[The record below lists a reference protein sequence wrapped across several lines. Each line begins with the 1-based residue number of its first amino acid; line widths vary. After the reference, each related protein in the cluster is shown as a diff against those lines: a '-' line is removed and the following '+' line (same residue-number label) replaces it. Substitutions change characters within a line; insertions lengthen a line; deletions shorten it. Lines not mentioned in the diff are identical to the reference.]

1 MPPLATATLEGRQI
15 KRLSQAEMEGR
26 RRLGLCFNRNEKIS
40 RKHNGVCKRIF
51 LIDLAIDDDVDASD
65 DTVTD
70 EPIISV
76 LAIAGVH
83 TRETMQLGISIGG
96 ASFRALLDSGSTH
109 NFITEEAAART
120 DLVL

>member
-1 MPPLATATLEGRQI
+1 VPPLATATLEGRQI

-40 RKHNGVCKRIF
+40 RKHNGVCQRIF